1 MRIIKKVSPPAGL
14 SRLAFRAPIWLYERG
29 LGWIFG
35 RRLLLLNHIGRV
47 TGQQR
52 HVVLEVVEYDP
63 ADGSYVVASG
73 WGTTAAWYR
82 NLVAQPQVSIQ
93 VGRST
98 IPVTAV
104 VLETENGADIFA
116 RYAGKHRIVAKYL
129 LPRLMGYSVDGSEA
143 DFRAVG
149 QRVPFVRFEPR

>member
-116 RYAGKHRIVAKYL
+116 
-129 LPRLMGYSVDGSEA
+129 PGST
-143 DFRAVG
+143 
-149 QRVPFVRFEPR
+149 P